1 MANSLLSIQPHKVS
15 TDLSGYITY
24 IYGAP
29 KTGKT
34 TLATQMEGSLL
45 LAFEPGYNAL
55 PGVMAKDILTWKDM
69 RTTFKELKD
78 PEVRAMFK
86 AVIVDTIDIAADR
99 CKKYIC
105 QQNGIEDLG
114 ELGYGKGWT
123 KFKDEF
129 NEIFRGLTQLGY
141 AVFFI
146 GHHKEMLGQDAEGKP
161 YSIVRPALS
170 DSTKKTIA
178 GMADIYGYAHQPGG
192 AGTTSMSIL
201 TLRDPSGAIDCGC
214 RLKYIESEFPLSYD
228 NLCKEMAKAI
238 EKEAKEHDGKF
249 ITSERNELPVA
260 KEYNLQE
267 LLNEFNTTL
276 TKIPGYD
283 DTEGTTEEGKKF
295 AEFWFPSIQRI
306 VEGNLGKGKKIS
318 QATADQ
324 AEMVAEIVEE
334 LNDLIAKN
342 A

>member
-1 MANSLLSIQPHKVS
+1 MGNSLLDIQPHKVS

-55 PGVMAKDILTWKDM
+55 PGVMAKDILSWKDM

-78 PEVRAMFK
+78 PEVHKIFK
-86 AVIVDTIDIAADR
+86 AVIIDTIDIAADR
-99 CKKYIC
+99 CKKYVC

-114 ELGYGKGWT
+114 DLGYGKGWT

-146 GHHKEMLGQDAEGKP
+146 GHDKETLTQLSDGTP
-161 YSIVRPALS
+161 ISLIRPAL
-170 DSTKKTIA
+170 TKSVKEVIT

-192 AGTTSMSIL
+192 DADKMSIL
-201 TLRDPSGAIDCGC
+201 TLRDPSGLIDCGC
-214 RLKYIESEFPLSYD
+214 RIKYIKPEFELSYS
-228 NLCKEMAKAI
+228 NLVSEMAKAI
-238 EKEAKEHDGKF
+238 EREAKEHDGQY
-249 ITSERNELPVA
+249 ITTERNELPVA
-260 KEYNLQE
+260 KEYNLPE
-267 LLNEFNTTL
+267 LLNEFNEIIA
-276 TKIPGYD
+276 KIPGYD
-283 DTEGTTEEGKKF
+283 DVDGSTEEGKKF

-306 VEGNLGKGKKIS
+306 VESNLGKGKKIS

-324 AEMVAEIVEE
+324 VEMVAEIVEE
-334 LNDLIAKN
+334 LTDLIAKN
-342 A
+342 N